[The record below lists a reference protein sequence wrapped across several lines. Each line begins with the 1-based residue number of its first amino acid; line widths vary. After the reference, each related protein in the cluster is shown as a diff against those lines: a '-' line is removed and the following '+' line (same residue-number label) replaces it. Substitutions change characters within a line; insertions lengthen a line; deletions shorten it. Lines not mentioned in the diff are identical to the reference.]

1 MSKKTQKEANKL
13 NLQKRLRK
21 QNLVPKSWLICVIS
35 SLWQLLKTS
44 IKNYSYKCKLEEAA
58 GKFSNEFI
66 LFKANKGMRNQL
78 KYLTNE
84 TIKALASISIS
95 TKILK
100 MSRHKLAKPP
110 KHLINLSSPQEFS
123 RAISNGGQLRVQQLL
138 FNFSNFKPK

>member
-1 MSKKTQKEANKL
+1 MS
-13 NLQKRLRK
+13 K
-21 QNLVPKSWLICVIS
+21 QNLVPKSWLIYLIT

-44 IKNYSYKCKLEEAA
+44 IKNYSYKCKLEGAA
-58 GKFSNEFI
+58 GKFSNQFI
-66 LFKANKGMRNQL
+66 LFKANKGMRSQL
-78 KYLTNE
+78 KYITNE

-110 KHLINLSSPQEFS
+110 KHLINLSSPQVFS

-138 FNFSNFKPK
+138 FNFSNFKLK